1 VVAEAA
7 VGAVGK
13 QRAHRLGPR
22 GVIRELARNR
32 ALYLLV
38 LPAVLYTFVYG
49 YITLPYMAIAFEK
62 FNFRTGILSQ
72 WVGLKN
78 FQYFFKS
85 TWAATV
91 TRNTL
96 ILNFLFIVIVYVS
109 SIVLA
114 LLLNEVRAKRFLKV
128 SQTVMLFPYFISW
141 VVVSYMLQGLL
152 NTSTGLLNRIIA
164 GLGGEAVSFY
174 STPGYWYVIL
184 ILLRVWKYIGWTS
197 VIYLSVITGIDGSLF
212 EAAYIDGAGR
222 LQSVLYITLPLL
234 LPTAS
239 ILTLM
244 EVGRIFY
251 GDFSMFYAIIRDNGS
266 LMPVAEVIDT
276 YVYRTFKLTGNPSL
290 SMAVGMYQSL
300 VGFALVFGS
309 NALVNKLYP
318 EGALF

>member
-1 VVAEAA
+1 MAEAA